1 MPDIAPRVVVV
12 DHYDSYT
19 WNLVHLIA
27 AVTGTLPTVV
37 QHDTATAA
45 YVLGFDYAV
54 LSPARGI
61 RRIPVTS
68 PSEAPCYAQARSRCW
83 ASASAC
89 RAS

>member
-1 MPDIAPRVVVV
+1 MHDIAPRVVVV

-27 AVTGTLPTVV
+27 GVTGALPAVV
-37 QHDTATAA
+37 QHDTTTAD

-54 LSPARGI
+54 LSPARGT

-68 PSEAPCYAQARSRCW
+68 PSAAKCSAQARFPC
-83 ASASAC
+83 
-89 RAS
+89 